1 MLEAKRSQF
10 YKTGQQAG
18 DQGKS
23 TVCFKSQQTQ
33 DRGRGKVSAQMQ
45 RLEKLVFQLEG
56 QAGKGVLPDWG
67 GSSVREGSLL
77 CLVFEFKC

>member
-10 YKTGQQAG
+10 YKMGQQAG

-23 TVCFKSQQTQ
+23 MVWFKSQQTQ
-33 DRGRGKVSAQMQ
+33 YEGRGKISAQMQ
-45 RLEKLVFQLEG
+45 MLEKLVFQLED

-67 GSSVREGSLL
+67 ESSVRESSLL
-77 CLVFEFKC
+77 CPVF